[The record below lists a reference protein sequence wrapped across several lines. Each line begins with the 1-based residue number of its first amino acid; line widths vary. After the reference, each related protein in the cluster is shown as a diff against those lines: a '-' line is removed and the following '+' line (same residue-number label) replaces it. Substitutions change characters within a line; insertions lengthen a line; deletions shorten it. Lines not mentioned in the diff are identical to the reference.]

1 MIDNGLFFK
10 LGFIKHILEENLQR
24 DKNLEQKREFSR
36 EREKS
41 QMKKRIFSR
50 RDTYSQRKFSFHEFF
65 SKLSLK
71 NVNKHE
77 NGRVGTLE
85 VLEL

>member
-24 DKNLEQKREFSR
+24 DKNLEKKRKISR

-41 QMKKRIFSR
+41 QMKKRIFLGEIS
-50 RDTYSQRKFSFHEFF
+50 SEKIIFS
-65 SKLSLK
+65 
-71 NVNKHE
+71 
-77 NGRVGTLE
+77 
-85 VLEL
+85 